1 MMYTRFQYWLLRT
14 FFKGMVVYNV
24 DMGEYTGYLVRA
36 QQGDIIYNNRFDGI
50 ARATLQ
56 RWKGGK
62 G

>member
-1 MMYTRFQYWLLRT
+1 MYARFQLWLLRT

-24 DMGEYTGYLVRA
+24 DMGKYTGSLVYC
-36 QQGDIIYNNRFDGI
+36 QPHDVIYCSQFDGI
-50 ARATLQ
+50 AQATLQ